1 MSEDVQKTCRTCKVE
16 KPEATYR
23 GARSE
28 CQACENQRRRAWY
41 AAQSV
46 KPHQTAEGAAYCR
59 AWYEANAEAVKA
71 RAVAWTAA
79 NPEKRREVCKENMAR
94 QRDKLSTAYVRR
106 MLAASVNLKAKDIPD
121 ALVEAQRALL
131 NLKRAINEKRG

>member
-1 MSEDVQKTCRTCKVE
+1 MNEDAQKTCRTCKGA
-16 KPEATYR
+16 KPATAYR
-23 GARSE
+23 GTRSE

-41 AAQSV
+41 AAQPV
-46 KPHQTAEGAAYCR
+46 KPHQTAEGAAYYR

-71 RAVAWTAA
+71 RALAWTAA
-79 NPEKRREVCKENMAR
+79 NPEKRRDVCKENMAR

-121 ALVEAQRALL
+121 ALVEAQRELL
-131 NLKRAINEKRG
+131 KLKRAINEKRG